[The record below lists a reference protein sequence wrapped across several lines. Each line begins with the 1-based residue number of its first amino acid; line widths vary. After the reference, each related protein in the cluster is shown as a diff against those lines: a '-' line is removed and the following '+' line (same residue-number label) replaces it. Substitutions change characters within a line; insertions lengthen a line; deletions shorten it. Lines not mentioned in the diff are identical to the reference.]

1 MELHMIIII
10 YTALHTHRKDSIFMQ
25 RRLVQSFTYILE
37 WGRGT
42 YTVHWR
48 STHGA
53 GHIPLWGIFIFWHA
67 CPVLTQ
73 SGNWVSKRKW
83 VGGCG
88 EYGIHWIGMNSNKL
102 DKFTT
107 QSHISQEPNNGRR
120 LYISIYY
127 LHTYMQ
133 VPARW
138 IIKIWV
144 TMLGAITV

>member
-1 MELHMIIII
+1 MVNII
-10 YTALHTHRKDSIFMQ
+10 YAALLMRAQTEKTTFSCKDDYCKALHIYWSGGK
-25 RRLVQSFTYILE
+25 RLA
-37 WGRGT
+37 
-42 YTVHWR
+42 HWR

-88 EYGIHWIGMNSNKL
+88 EYGIHWICMNSNKL

-120 LYISIYY
+120 LYISIYH